1 MGKVRRVNE
10 FGDGGE
16 EKRNELEL
24 TAAEKTI
31 NQRIAN
37 LRKTKRLT
45 QKEFAEKLNVSD
57 KLVSKWEQEDNTP
70 ALEYITKIC
79 TVFNISLDYL
89 IKGEKS
95 ESDAE
100 ALRPLP
106 PPLPPFADPIQTLI
120 KTIEGIIT
128 ENKLQKFKERIFP
141 GSSEEVLYTLVERI
155 RKDNLEEWKHVE
167 FDRGTNAH
175 HYKEKYAEDLRS
187 RKKLID
193 EKYWGQVVFQDHY
206 IYGGPKYDESLLKC
220 GVFIIDEFSSF
231 IKKISNDDE
240 YRMTD
245 YNISFS
251 INFDAL
257 LALDNFEVY
266 SKLTSS
272 GIPLK
277 MNVLVPARLK
287 KTSGYFD
294 LTFEEIKYYEIFEKI
309 YKAGV
314 RIPLMNTISGYL
326 RCMRG
331 EDYSYNRS
339 ANRPKTFKEYSH
351 TTKDEYIYR
360 DLNKAPLTYNELL
373 GSTDVRFFGLLP
385 KDELDIL
392 LEKVNLK
399 HKRVWEVVLALID
412 SGATKKKLI
421 EIKKNKYERDFEEA
435 DDALATLML
444 YEFAKMKTDN

>member
-1 MGKVRRVNE
+1 MGRVRRVN
-10 FGDGGE
+10 GVDDDGE
-16 EKRNELEL
+16 EKKNELEL
-24 TAAEKTI
+24 TDAEKTI

-95 ESDAE
+95 ASDVE

-120 KTIEGIIT
+120 KTIDGIIT
-128 ENKLQKFKERIFP
+128 ENKLQKYRERIFP
-141 GSSEEVLYTLVERI
+141 GSSEEVLYNLAERI
-155 RKDNLEEWKHVE
+155 RKDNLEEWKHIE
-167 FDRGTNAH
+167 FDRENNAS
-175 HYKEKYAEDLRS
+175 HYKEKYEEDLRS

-193 EKYWGQVVFQDHY
+193 EKYWGQVVFSDHFK
-206 IYGGPKYDESLLKC
+206 YGGPKYDEKLLNC
-220 GVFIIDEFSSF
+220 GVFIIDEFSSS
-231 IKKISNDDE
+231 IKRISNGNE

-245 YNISFS
+245 YDISFS
-251 INFDAL
+251 INFNAL

-277 MNVLVPARLK
+277 MNLLVPARLK

-309 YKAGV
+309 YNSGV
-314 RIPLMNTISGYL
+314 RPPLMNTISGYL
-326 RCMRG
+326 RYLRG
-331 EDYSYNRS
+331 EDYSYNRN
-339 ANRPKTFKEYSH
+339 ANRPKTFKEYSPA
-351 TTKDEYIYR
+351 TKDEYIFR

-373 GSTDVRFFGLLP
+373 CSTDVRFFSLLP

-399 HKRVWEVVLALID
+399 HKRVWEVVLTLID

-421 EIKKNKYERDFEEA
+421 EIKKNKYERDFEEV